1 MGGTLEL
8 RLCDKGTGSGRLVG
22 MHRKRGTRHKERGT
36 KNTPMRIA
44 FDETTLTPNR
54 TGIGYY
60 SEHLLSHLAAEFTED
75 EWVVISN
82 QPLALSDPLPLH
94 RRLDAEGKIPW
105 RIPWIQL
112 TAPRLLQ
119 QVDPDVAHFTNSI
132 CPLRSP
138 VPTVLTIHDMSLEL
152 FPHLH
157 PRRRRLTRWLVRR
170 CARRAQAVIAVSESG
185 RRNICAILGVSS
197 RQVVVVREAAALAFR
212 PIDDRETLQQ
222 VRSRYH
228 LPERFLLHV
237 GTIEPRKNLVNLV
250 QAFSRVRDSGH
261 LDLSLVLVGKWG
273 WGIQQVQETIETL
286 GLRSLVRLPGYIE
299 FGDLPALYSLAV
311 ATIYPSLHEG
321 FGLPVVEAMACG
333 SPVITSA
340 NSSLI
345 EVAGDAALM
354 LDGPNPSAIA
364 TALRRLLNSRDL
376 REELA
381 GRSLQNVRRF
391 SWSRAAAETHQ
402 VYEDVAR
409 SGS

>member
-1 MGGTLEL
+1 
-8 RLCDKGTGSGRLVG
+8 
-22 MHRKRGTRHKERGT
+22 
-36 KNTPMRIA
+36 MRIA
-44 FDETTLTPNR
+44 FDGTTLTPSR

-75 EWVVISN
+75 EWIVISN
-82 QPLALSDPLPLH
+82 QPLSLSDPLPPH
-94 RRLDAEGKIPW
+94 RRLDAEGRIPW

-112 TAPRLLQ
+112 TAPRLLRQ
-119 QVDPDVAHFTNSI
+119 LDPHVAHFTNSI

-138 VPTVLTIHDMSLEL
+138 VPTVLTIHDMSPEL

-157 PRRRRLTRWLVRR
+157 PLRRRLTRRLVRR
-170 CARRAQAVIAVSESG
+170 CARRAQAVIAVSEST

-197 RQVVVVREAAALAFR
+197 RKVVVVREAAAPAFR
-212 PIDDRETLQQ
+212 PIEDRETLRR
-222 VRSRYH
+222 VRNRYN

-237 GTIEPRKNLVNLV
+237 GTIEPRKNLVSLV
-250 QAFSRVRDSGH
+250 QAFSRVVGSGYS
-261 LDLSLVLVGKWG
+261 DLGLVLVGKWG
-273 WGIQQVQETIETL
+273 WGIHQVREAIGAL
-286 GLRSLVRLPGYIE
+286 GLRGPVRLPGYVE

-311 ATIYPSLHEG
+311 ATLYPSLHEG
-321 FGLPVVEAMACG
+321 FGLPVIEAMACG

-345 EVAGDAALM
+345 EVAGSAALM
-354 LDGPNPSAIA
+354 LDGPSPTAIA
-364 TALRRLLNSRDL
+364 AALRRLLGSRDL

-381 GRSLQNVRRF
+381 GRSLQNARRF

-409 SGS
+409 SG